1 MKKFTDN
8 MKMPKDAG
16 WLIPGLQ
23 VKRWF
28 FLIFVGAVFIALGML
43 ILSDVRPIFYMMEFI
58 KKFASKV
65 STEWIAFAFVM
76 FGPAIFF
83 KGWQ

>member
-1 MKKFTDN
+1 MKRFTDN

-16 WLIPGLQ
+16 WLVPGLQ

-28 FLIFVGAVFIALGML
+28 VLIFVGAVFIALGLL
-43 ILSDVRPIFYMMEFI
+43 ILSDVRPIFYIMEFI

-65 STEWIAFAFVM
+65 STEWIAFALVM
-76 FGPAIFF
+76 FGAAIFF
-83 KGWQ
+83 FFC

>member
-43 ILSDVRPIFYMMEFI
+43 I
-58 KKFASKV
+58 
-65 STEWIAFAFVM
+65 
-76 FGPAIFF
+76 
-83 KGWQ
+83 

>member
-1 MKKFTDN
+1 MKRFTDN

-16 WLIPGLQ
+16 WLVPGLQ

-28 FLIFVGAVFIALGML
+28 VLIFVGAVFIALGLL
-43 ILSDVRPIFYMMEFI
+43 ILSDVRPIFYIMEFI

-65 STEWIAFAFVM
+65 STEWIAFALVM
-76 FGPAIFF
+76 FGAAIFF